1 MTAIFNTGDAVQ
13 VRSGSPPGH
22 IRTTF
27 YVRGCKGRIE
37 RIAGEYRNPEE
48 LAFGRFDAPIVP
60 LYRVRVRFQQQDVWP
75 DYQGNSADTLDVEIY
90 EFWLEPSTKVKT

>member
-22 IRTTF
+22 IRIPF

-37 RIAGEYRNPEE
+37 RIAGE
-48 LAFGRFDAPIVP
+48 
-60 LYRVRVRFQQQDVWP
+60 
-75 DYQGNSADTLDVEIY
+75 
-90 EFWLEPSTKVKT
+90 

>member
-1 MTAIFNTGDAVQ
+1 MTTAFNPGDAVQ
-13 VRSGSPPGH
+13 VRRGSPPGH
-22 IRTTF
+22 IRTPF

-60 LYRVRVRFQQQDVWP
+60 LYMYVSSKMRF
-75 DYQGNSADTLDVEIY
+75 GRNIMEIH
-90 EFWLEPSTKVKT
+90 EIRWT